1 MRADRAGAGPAG
13 IGLILLLALSGCTSG
28 GTVGSSGTV
37 ILSSASVPVAV
48 PNSAATTTSTSPTPV
63 TPNGLTTGPGVT
75 DATIRLGLMADPTRD
90 RGFDAGVQLWMR
102 TVNADGGLCGRSVA
116 VVSASGTNGYV
127 DHAADVLGFLAE
139 PASDGTSGFAEM
151 AAADQVAVLQAT
163 GSSTTLSAAQP
174 VIVGPTDDIIAANA
188 LSYLVSSGRVA
199 PKATISVLTDA
210 SPEAE
215 NALAGARWWAG
226 RTGATLVVRS
236 STADAAVSGAAAVL
250 VLADPG
256 VVARTLATSDLPV
269 LTGIDGYAPSTV
281 SSEAAKRLLVMLA
294 TPAFGS
300 DQPAA
305 AAVSE
310 AAFAAG
316 LTDPGPRLLSG
327 YAVGTSWARLIQR
340 ACTDLN
346 LTRAGVGTAMT
357 KVGPAPVDSLL
368 GASDPGQVV
377 TSHLPASRQSSIAQA
392 DPSAPGA
399 LKPLVWT
406 VAAPGIEDYAPPS

>member
-1 MRADRAGAGPAG
+1 MRARHA
-13 IGLILLLALSGCTSG
+13 ALTASLVVLTGCTSG

-37 ILSSASVPVAV
+37 ILSSASA
-48 PNSAATTTSTSPTPV
+48 SAAAPRSAASTAPASPTPV

-75 DATIRLGLMADPTRD
+75 STIIRLALMSDPTRD
-90 RGFDAGVQLWMR
+90 RGFAAGVHLWMR
-102 TVNADGGLCGRSVA
+102 TVNADGGLCGRSV
-116 VVSASGTNGYV
+116 VLVSAAGTTGYV
-127 DHAADVLGFLAE
+127 DRATDVLGFLAE
-139 PASDGTSGFAEM
+139 PASDGTNSVAEL
-151 AAADQVAVLQAT
+151 AAADQIPLLQAT
-163 GSSTTLSAAQP
+163 GSSATLTGRQP

-199 PKATISVLTDA
+199 PKATVGVLSDGG
-210 SPEAE
+210 PEAE
-215 NALAGARWWAG
+215 NALAGAQWWAEHNG
-226 RTGATLVVRS
+226 FTLAVRP
-236 STADAAVSGAAAVL
+236 STADAAFPGAAAVL
-250 VLADPG
+250 VLAGPS
-256 VVARTLATSDLPV
+256 VVGKALASSDVPV
-269 LTGIDGYAPSTV
+269 LTGIDGYAPAALST
-281 SSEAAKRLLVMLA
+281 EAAKRLLIMLA

-316 LTDPGPRLLSG
+316 LTNPGPRLLSG

-357 KVGPAPVDSLL
+357 AVGPAPVDSLL
-368 GASDPGQVV
+368 GPSDPGQVV
-377 TSHLPASRQSSIAQA
+377 ISHLPATRQSSIAQA
-392 DPSAPGA
+392 DPSAPGT

-406 VAAPGIEDYAPPS
+406 VAAAGINDYAPPS